1 MTNEDEVAQNLYAA
15 LSQFYTVFP
24 ALQKNQFFITGESY
38 GGHYVPY
45 ENTKQ
50 YPTGISLT
58 RGPDGR
64 CYSTGAPPV
73 TGCPKRPI
81 TSPLGSVAS
90 CLIYAD
96 VRNYRWDVM
105 QGNLRKAGRGGA
117 RRRPVT
123 TLSPSLSLSL
133 SLSPIRLFFR
143 STREDTLVD
152 CAPPLTPPLYRGHGT
167 PSLSSPSLSLSLSRA
182 LSRSHSAIHC
192 ILTRTTL
199 ITLHIV
205 YTQARTPLLSSAVLL
220 SATDGSTQST

>member
-123 TLSPSLSLSL
+123 TLSLSLSL
-133 SLSPIRLFFR
+133 SLSNSSFLPVNSRGHTGR
-143 STREDTLVD
+143 RCSSTDPT
-152 CAPPLTPPLYRGHGT
+152 LYRGHGT